1 MSKNLAKIFLLAIIL
16 SSFFVAPVFAKG
28 TINDAMNILN
38 KNVKGPAGYSAP
50 ALAQTFPEMVGFW
63 IKIALSIAGVVFFVF
78 MVYAGITW
86 MLARGEEEKIK
97 TAQNTII
104 MAVIGLMIVVSGYA
118 ISNFVVTRVVMQQAS
133 SPGTGTPE
141 LGAGPLGCC
150 VDWVSSGEKY
160 TDIFGKKDATQFDSQ
175 RACRVTTL
183 ADCKLQGESTTDN
196 DKLGCPE
203 GNGCWLFYDLSK
215 RDTNN
220 RYKDTGQESQ
230 DNCAEDHC

>member
-16 SSFFVAPVFAKG
+16 SSFFVIPAYAKG

-38 KNVKGPAGYSAP
+38 ANIKGPAGYGAP
-50 ALAQTFPEMVGFW
+50 VLAQTFPEMVGFW
-63 IKIALSIAGVVFFVF
+63 IKIVLSIAGVTFFVF
-78 MVYAGITW
+78 MVYAGIVW
-86 MLARGEEEKIK
+86 MLAQGQEEKIK

-133 SPGTGTPE
+133 SPGTETPE

-150 VDWVSSGEKY
+150 VDWVEPAGMFKTKISK
-160 TDIFGKKDATQFDSQ
+160 
-175 RACRVTTL
+175 ACYVTTENN
-183 ADCKLQGESTTDN
+183 CEFQGESKGCSGPN
-196 DKLGCPE
+196 D
-203 GNGCWLFYDLSK
+203 GCWIFYNYPNATS
-215 RDTNN
+215 N

-230 DNCAEDHC
+230 NNCVEDHC